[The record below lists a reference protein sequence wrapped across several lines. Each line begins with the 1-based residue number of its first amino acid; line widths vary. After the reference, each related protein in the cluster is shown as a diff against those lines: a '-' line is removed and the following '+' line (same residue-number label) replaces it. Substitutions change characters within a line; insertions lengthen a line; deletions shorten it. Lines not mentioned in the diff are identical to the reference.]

1 MMIVNIMIMEILNTN
16 QFNSMD
22 IMTTYVKVVNLN
34 EETFKQIKELFENEG
49 PNGAYVDLFKHVNK
63 IYGTEFD
70 ESNLDRTWMV
80 DNIGVKWFSIEFG
93 HVDYSP
99 EVEFVIESGHNVPTE
114 YLQNLINHLTQWDK
128 DIAMYGLY
136 EEEVY
141 KLIGAYVYGYD
152 WDDVE
157 DYDDYDS
164 ARMWDDDDYRD
175 EIMDELHDHRD
186 SMYESYLEAKKE
198 REEDNN

>member
-80 DNIGVKWFSIEFG
+80 DNIGVQWFSIEFG

-136 EEEVY
+136 EEEEY

-164 ARMWDDDDYRD
+164 TRMWDDDDYRD